1 SRPGQGNQAEPQAPK
16 AGKGQDRAA
25 PVEALRRLRIA
36 ALDDMARRDQ
46 DGRQG
51 DHWVDQED
59 EAPGRMVDDEAAD
72 ERARR
77 GGYGGEA
84 GPRDDHGAA
93 PGLVERGAD
102 DRERARDQERSADAL
117 HGAGGEQLCGA
128 RRQAA
133 PQRRRREN
141 GGADDEDAAAAEPIT
156 GGAADQQERAQR
168 ERIGV

>member
-1 SRPGQGNQAEPQAPK
+1 GRGEDG
-16 AGKGQDRAA
+16 GA
-25 PVEALRRLRIA
+25 PVGARRGRGIA
-36 ALDDMARRDQ
+36 ALDDRARRDQ

-84 GPRDDHGAA
+84 GPGADRA
-93 PGLVERGAD
+93 AALGLVERGAD
-102 DRERARDQERSADAL
+102 DRERARDQERSADAP
-117 HGAGGEQLCGA
+117 HGAGGEELWGA

-133 PQRRRREN
+133 PPRRPPQK
-141 GGADDEDAAAAEPIT
+141 GGAPGENTP
-156 GGAADQQERAQR
+156 RAR
-168 ERIGV
+168 PH